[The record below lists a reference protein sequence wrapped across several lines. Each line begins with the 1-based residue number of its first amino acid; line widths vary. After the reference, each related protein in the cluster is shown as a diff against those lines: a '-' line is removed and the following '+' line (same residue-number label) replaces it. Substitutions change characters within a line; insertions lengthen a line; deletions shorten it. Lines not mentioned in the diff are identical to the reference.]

1 MCLFFVHN
9 SAYGAFPVNNGEIMN
24 AYRPCPVCK
33 KNEVELLYT
42 IKYPAEKDRILPVEY
57 QIVSCFHC
65 GMVFDTFD
73 ADESVFFRHYQ
84 NDGKYEM
91 KTSYG
96 AGGNNPS
103 DLSRWEKITSSIEQF
118 IKDKEA
124 SIIDIGAGKGGLLSY
139 LRDKGYTKLTGV
151 DSSSNCVKYICDNH
165 KIKAICADF
174 NKLLLNEKYDLVI
187 LAQTLEHMYFCNDC
201 LANIRNIMTDDGF
214 LYLEVPD
221 ASRYLDCKHLP
232 FYYFDHEHINHFQKV
247 SLENL
252 LYINGFKIIFCDQ
265 FEIENVP
272 GFITPH
278 LAAIAKKTDEIYNCI
293 TARNDDTTVKNYI
306 KESNIQDK
314 QLRRYDSGKK
324 NGFIWGVGALCQ
336 RLLKN
341 DFFIN
346 CKISGLIDA
355 DTKKQGNQIN
365 GQTIYPPDILSG
377 IDTENTFVIITTA
390 LYEQEI
396 REQLKML
403 NFKGDIVTL
412 ND

>member
-1 MCLFFVHN
+1 MI
-9 SAYGAFPVNNGEIMN
+9 SS
-24 AYRPCPVCK
+24 RPCPVCQK
-33 KNEVELLYT
+33 KEVELLYT
-42 IKYPAEKDRILPVEY
+42 IKYPAEENRILPAEY
-57 QIVSCFHC
+57 HIVSCSYC

-73 ADESVFFRHYQ
+73 ANETVFARHYQ

-91 KTSYG
+91 AISYG
-96 AGGNNPS
+96 AGGSNDS
-103 DLSRWEKITSSIEQF
+103 DLHRWEKITFFIEQF
-118 IKDKEA
+118 IKDKDV
-124 SIIDIGAGKGGLLSY
+124 SIIDIGAGKGGLLNF
-139 LRDKGYTKLTGV
+139 LRDRGYKKLIGV
-151 DSSSNCVKYICDNH
+151 DSSGNCVNHINHNH

-174 NKLLLNEKYDLVI
+174 NNLHLSEKYDVVI

-221 ASRYLDCKHLP
+221 ASRYIDFKHLP
-232 FYYFDHEHINHFQKV
+232 FYYFDHEHINHFQKM

-278 LAAIAKKTDEIYNCI
+278 LVAIAKKTDEIYNCI

-346 CKISGLIDA
+346 CKISGLIDV
-355 DTKKQGNQIN
+355 DTKKHGSKIN
-365 GQTIYPPDILSG
+365 GLTIYPPDILSG